1 MLMDFRIT
9 EVRRD
14 SSSFGQ
20 EQPRWH
26 VAYVRA
32 ERPNFLIVPGEN
44 EEEARHVAALALQ
57 ISTST
62 A

>member
-1 MLMDFRIT
+1 MDVRIT
-9 EVRRD
+9 DVRRD
-14 SSSFGQ
+14 SSRFAQ

-32 ERPNFLIVPGEN
+32 ERSNFLIVPGEN
-44 EEEARHVAALALQ
+44 EDEARHVAALALQ

>member
-1 MLMDFRIT
+1 MAVRIT
-9 EVRRD
+9 DVRRD
-14 SSSFGQ
+14 SSRSAQ

-26 VAYVRA
+26 VAYVRE
-32 ERPNFLIVPGEN
+32 ERSNFLIVPGEN
-44 EEEARHVAALALQ
+44 EDEARHVAALALQ

>member
-1 MLMDFRIT
+1 MAVRIT
-9 EVRRD
+9 DVRRD
-14 SSSFGQ
+14 SSRSAQ

-26 VAYVRA
+26 VAYVWE

-44 EEEARHVAALALQ
+44 EAEARHVAALALQ